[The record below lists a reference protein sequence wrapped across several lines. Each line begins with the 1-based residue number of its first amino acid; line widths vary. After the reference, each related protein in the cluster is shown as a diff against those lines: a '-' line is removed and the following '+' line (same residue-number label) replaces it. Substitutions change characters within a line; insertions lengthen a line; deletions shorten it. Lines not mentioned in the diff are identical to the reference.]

1 MWVFFY
7 IHIWTAAQRPGANG
21 NDRMTGGNCA
31 SDNQVSGQKWVLNL
45 HQWLKPTAATAKK
58 IVLTFFSLDQNISN
72 KGPSDKFVLYISNAP
87 RFCTRY
93 SQTHIW
99 YINIPL
105 SFCIPFYTSNVSI
118 SAFNIC
124 LYVSLHHI
132 CCMYICVYLQYV
144 CIHIC
149 GYLHMYIYVHT
160 YICIYIHSIY
170 TVCILIQ
177 ICTYIFTCICTYMC
191 MYMYICVYIHIC
203 V

>member
-21 NDRMTGGNCA
+21 NDRMTGENCA

-45 HQWLKPTAATAKK
+45 HQWLKPTAAKK

-132 CCMYICVYLQYV
+132 YCMYVYV
-144 CIHIC
+144 CI
-149 GYLHMYIYVHT
+149 YSMYVYIYVDT
-160 YICIYIHSIY
+160 CICIYMCIHIF
-170 TVCILIQ
+170 V
-177 ICTYIFTCICTYMC
+177 YIFT
-191 MYMYICVYIHIC
+191 VYTLY
-203 V
+203 VS